1 MDKDN
6 FFVRRPIVA
15 IVLSIFIVLIGGL
28 SILSTPIAQYP
39 EIAPPLVQVS
49 TSYRGANALNVEQAV
64 ATPIEQKVNGVEN
77 MLYMQSTNTGDG
89 SMTLSITFDMGTDL
103 DNATMLTQNRVAEAT
118 NKLPNDV
125 KTTGVTT
132 KKSLSMP
139 MLILSLYSP
148 NKTFDNNFLTNYAN
162 INIVDALARIK
173 GVGEVTLYGGSNYAM
188 RIWVKPDIMAKYN
201 LTVPDI
207 IRSIQEQ
214 NAIAPGGKFGAPPA
228 KDDNEFTYNVTL
240 KDRLVNPEDFENIIL
255 KSNISNQQV
264 RLKDVGT
271 VTLGTESYASVARLN
286 GSPAGTIGIKQ
297 MPGSNALEVAE
308 NVKNTIAQLSKRF
321 PQDLKYRVSLDT
333 TLAISEGINE
343 IMHTLVEAI
352 ILVIIVVFI
361 FLQNWRATLI
371 PLLTVPVSLIGVFM
385 LFPLLGFSVNVLS
398 LLGLVLAIGIVV
410 DDAIVVVEAVMHH
423 IEQGMS
429 PKEATN
435 QAMREVSGPVIAIA
449 IVLTA
454 VFIPVALTP
463 GITGRLYQQFAI
475 TIAISVIFSALSAL
489 TLSPAL
495 CSLLLKPNQEAKGW
509 LGKFFKVFNEKFSAF
524 TNKYTGFS
532 GYLIKKMARSFIFI
546 GIVIGAVILLGGK
559 IPGGFVPEEDQG
571 YMFVNIEL
579 PGASSLERTNKV
591 IQKVEHI
598 LAKNDGVEYYTSVAG
613 FSLIKNS
620 VATNNGFFFVALKE
634 WKERKQDVFQILKE
648 VNGKVV
654 FGIPEATVFAFGPPP
669 ITGIGNAAGFSMMLQ
684 DKEGN
689 TPQYLFENSQRFM
702 AEAKKRPEIGTI
714 RTTFNPNVP
723 QISLDIDREKVTE
736 LNLSLSD
743 VNLAIGASLGGQ
755 YINEFNKFGRQY
767 IVLLQA
773 DPGYTVNPEDINKIF
788 VRSRDNKMIPI
799 SSIATI
805 RKESGPEF
813 TTRFNLYRAAEIGGT
828 PAPGFT
834 SAEAM
839 TALQETAEK
848 VLPAGMGYEWANM
861 SYQEKQAEGKGNT
874 VFIMALLFVFL
885 ILAAQYESWKLP
897 FSVLLGTPFAVF
909 GAFLGL
915 YICRLF
921 SPDYVN
927 NVFAQIGLVMLIGLA
942 AKNAILIVEFA
953 KEEYEKGMPVKEAAL
968 YAAKLRFRPILMTAF
983 AFILGVVPLL
993 TATGAG
999 AQARKVMGMTVFSGM
1014 LVATILGV
1022 CLIPV
1027 LFVFIE
1033 SFGKKH
1039 SEEIDETKKEEE

>member
-1 MDKDN
+1 MDN

-28 SILSTPIAQYP
+28 SVLSTPIAQYP

-89 SMTLSITFDMGTDL
+89 SMTLNITFDMGTDL
-103 DNATMLTQNRVAEAT
+103 DNATMLTQNRVNEAT

-132 KKSLSMP
+132 KKSLSMH

-148 NKTFDNNFLTNYAN
+148 NKTFDGNFLTNYAN

-207 IRSIQEQ
+207 IRSIQDQ

-228 KDDNEFTYNVTL
+228 TENNEFTYNVML

-255 KSNISNQQV
+255 KSNINNQQV
-264 RLKDVGT
+264 RLKDIGT
-271 VTLGTESYASVARLN
+271 VTLGTESYASIAKLN
-286 GSPAGTIGIKQ
+286 GNPAGTIGIKQ

-308 NVKNTIAQLSKRF
+308 NVKNTIERLSKRF

-385 LFPLLGFSVNVLS
+385 LFPILGFSINVLS

-423 IEQGMS
+423 IEHGMS
-429 PKEATN
+429 PREATN
-435 QAMREVSGPVIAIA
+435 QAMKEVSGPVIANA

-509 LGKFFKVFNEKFSAF
+509 LGKFFAWFNDKFGKF

-532 GYLIKKMARSFIFI
+532 GFLIKKTARSLIFI
-546 GIVIGAVILLGGK
+546 GIIVGAIILLGGK

-579 PGASSLERTNKV
+579 PGASSLERTGKV

-598 LAKNDGVEYYTSVAG
+598 LSKNQGVEYYTSVAG

-634 WKERKQDVFQILKE
+634 WKEREQDVFQILKE

-684 DKEGN
+684 DREGN
-689 TPQYLFENSQRFM
+689 TPQYLFANAQQFM

-743 VNLAIGASLGGQ
+743 VNIAIGASLGGQ

-773 DPGYTVNPEDINKIF
+773 DPSYTVNPEDINKIF
-788 VRSRDNKMIPI
+788 VRSKDNKMIPI

-805 RKESGPEF
+805 RKVSGPEF

-834 SAEAM
+834 SAQAM
-839 TALQETAEK
+839 TALQETAS
-848 VLPAGMGYEWANM
+848 N
-861 SYQEKQAEGKGNT
+861 
-874 VFIMALLFVFL
+874 LL
-885 ILAAQYESWKLP
+885 
-897 FSVLLGTPFAVF
+897 
-909 GAFLGL
+909 
-915 YICRLF
+915 R
-921 SPDYVN
+921 
-927 NVFAQIGLVMLIGLA
+927 
-942 AKNAILIVEFA
+942 
-953 KEEYEKGMPVKEAAL
+953 
-968 YAAKLRFRPILMTAF
+968 
-983 AFILGVVPLL
+983 
-993 TATGAG
+993 
-999 AQARKVMGMTVFSGM
+999 RK
-1014 LVATILGV
+1014 
-1022 CLIPV
+1022 P
-1027 LFVFIE
+1027 
-1033 SFGKKH
+1033 
-1039 SEEIDETKKEEE
+1039 

>member
-1 MDKDN
+1 MDN

-28 SILSTPIAQYP
+28 SVLSTPIAQYP

-89 SMTLSITFDMGTDL
+89 SMTLNITFDMGTDL
-103 DNATMLTQNRVAEAT
+103 DNATMLTQNRVNEAT

-148 NKTFDNNFLTNYAN
+148 NKTFDGNFLTNYAN

-207 IRSIQEQ
+207 IRSIQDQ

-228 KDDNEFTYNVTL
+228 TENNEFTYNVML

-271 VTLGTESYASVARLN
+271 VTLGTESYASIAKLN
-286 GSPAGTIGIKQ
+286 GNPAGTIGIKQ

-308 NVKNTIAQLSKRF
+308 NVKNTIERLSKRF

-371 PLLTVPVSLIGVFM
+371 PLLTVPVSLVGVFM
-385 LFPLLGFSVNVLS
+385 LFPLLGFSINVLS

-429 PKEATN
+429 PRDATN
-435 QAMREVSGPVIAIA
+435 QAMKEVSGPVIAIA

-509 LGKFFKVFNEKFSAF
+509 LGKFFGWFNDKFGKF

-532 GYLIKKMARSFIFI
+532 GFLIKKTARSLIFI
-546 GIVIGAVILLGGK
+546 GIVVGAIILLGGK

-579 PGASSLERTNKV
+579 PGASSLERTGKV

-598 LAKNDGVEYYTSVAG
+598 LSQNQGVEYYTSVAG

-634 WKERKQDVFQILKE
+634 WKEREQDVFQILKE

-684 DKEGN
+684 DREGN
-689 TPQYLFENSQRFM
+689 TPQYLFANAQRIYGRSQ
-702 AEAKKRPEIGTI
+702 
-714 RTTFNPNVP
+714 
-723 QISLDIDREKVTE
+723 
-736 LNLSLSD
+736 
-743 VNLAIGASLGGQ
+743 
-755 YINEFNKFGRQY
+755 
-767 IVLLQA
+767 
-773 DPGYTVNPEDINKIF
+773 
-788 VRSRDNKMIPI
+788 
-799 SSIATI
+799 
-805 RKESGPEF
+805 
-813 TTRFNLYRAAEIGGT
+813 
-828 PAPGFT
+828 
-834 SAEAM
+834 
-839 TALQETAEK
+839 
-848 VLPAGMGYEWANM
+848 
-861 SYQEKQAEGKGNT
+861 
-874 VFIMALLFVFL
+874 
-885 ILAAQYESWKLP
+885 
-897 FSVLLGTPFAVF
+897 
-909 GAFLGL
+909 
-915 YICRLF
+915 
-921 SPDYVN
+921 
-927 NVFAQIGLVMLIGLA
+927 
-942 AKNAILIVEFA
+942 
-953 KEEYEKGMPVKEAAL
+953 KEA
-968 YAAKLRFRPILMTAF
+968 
-983 AFILGVVPLL
+983 
-993 TATGAG
+993 
-999 AQARKVMGMTVFSGM
+999 
-1014 LVATILGV
+1014 
-1022 CLIPV
+1022 
-1027 LFVFIE
+1027 
-1033 SFGKKH
+1033 
-1039 SEEIDETKKEEE
+1039 

>member
-1 MDKDN
+1 MDN

-103 DNATMLTQNRVAEAT
+103 DNATMLTQNRVNEAT

-139 MLILSLYSP
+139 LLILSLYSP

-228 KDDNEFTYNVTL
+228 TENNEFTYNVML

-255 KSNISNQQV
+255 KSNINNQQV
-264 RLKDVGT
+264 RLKDVGR
-271 VTLGTESYASVARLN
+271 VTLGTESYASVAKLN
-286 GSPAGTIGIKQ
+286 GNPAGTIGIKQ

-321 PQDLKYRVSLDT
+321 PQDLKYSVSLDT

-352 ILVIIVVFI
+352 ILVILVVFI

-371 PLLTVPVSLIGVFM
+371 PLLTVPVSLVGVFM
-385 LFPLLGFSVNVLS
+385 LFPLLGFSINVLS

-423 IEQGMS
+423 IVQGMS
-429 PKEATN
+429 PREATN

-509 LGKFFKVFNEKFSAF
+509 LGKFFTWFNHRFGAF
-524 TNKYTGFS
+524 TNRYTGFS
-532 GYLIKKMARSFIFI
+532 GFLIKKTARSLIFI
-546 GIVIGAVILLGGK
+546 GIVVGAIILLGGR

-579 PGASSLERTNKV
+579 PGASSLERTSKV
-591 IQKVEHI
+591 IEKVEHI
-598 LAKNDGVEYYTSVAG
+598 LSKNQGVEYYTSVAG

-634 WKERKQDVFQILKE
+634 WKEREQDVFQILKE

-689 TPQYLFENSQRFM
+689 TPEYLFQNAQQFM
-702 AEAKKRPEIGTI
+702 AAAKKRPEIGTI

-723 QISLDIDREKVTE
+723 QISLDIDREKVSE

-773 DPGYTVNPEDINKIF
+773 DPSFTVNPEDINKIF

-805 RKESGPEF
+805 KKVSGPEF

-828 PAPGFT
+828 PAPGYT

-839 TALQETAEK
+839 KALEETAAK
-848 VLPAGMGYEWANM
+848 TLPAGMGYEWANM
-861 SYQEKQAEGKGNT
+861 SFQEKQAEGKGNT
-874 VFIMALLFVFL
+874 VFIMALFFVFL

-915 YICRLF
+915 YLCRLL

-953 KEEYEKGMPVKEAAL
+953 KEEYEKGMPAKEAAL

-993 TATGAG
+993 TASGAG

-1033 SFGKKH
+1033 TFGKKPT
-1039 SEEIDETKKEEE
+1039 EEIDEPKEEEK

>member
-1 MDKDN
+1 MDN

-15 IVLSIFIVLIGGL
+15 IVLSVFIVLIGGL

-103 DNATMLTQNRVAEAT
+103 DNATMLTQNRVNEAT

-139 MLILSLYSP
+139 LLILSLYSP

-228 KDDNEFTYNVTL
+228 TENNEFTYNVML

-255 KSNISNQQV
+255 KSNINNQQV
-264 RLKDVGT
+264 RLKDVGR
-271 VTLGTESYASVARLN
+271 VTLGTESYASVAKLN
-286 GSPAGTIGIKQ
+286 GNPAGTIGIKQ

-321 PQDLKYRVSLDT
+321 PQDLKYSVSLDT

-352 ILVIIVVFI
+352 ILVILVVFI

-371 PLLTVPVSLIGVFM
+371 PLLTVPVSLVGVFM
-385 LFPLLGFSVNVLS
+385 LFPLLGFSINVLS

-429 PKEATN
+429 PREATN

-509 LGKFFKVFNEKFSAF
+509 LGKFFTWFNHRFGAF
-524 TNKYTGFS
+524 TNRYTGFS
-532 GYLIKKMARSFIFI
+532 GFLIKKTARSLIFI
-546 GIVIGAVILLGGK
+546 GIVVGAIILLGGR

-579 PGASSLERTNKV
+579 PGASSLERTSKV
-591 IQKVEHI
+591 IEKVEHI
-598 LAKNDGVEYYTSVAG
+598 LSKNQGVEYYTSVAG

-620 VATNNGFFFVALKE
+620 VATNNGFFFVAFKE
-634 WKERKQDVFQILKE
+634 WKEREQDVFQILKE

-689 TPQYLFENSQRFM
+689 TPEYLFQNAQQF
-702 AEAKKRPEIGTI
+702 
-714 RTTFNPNVP
+714 
-723 QISLDIDREKVTE
+723 
-736 LNLSLSD
+736 
-743 VNLAIGASLGGQ
+743 
-755 YINEFNKFGRQY
+755 
-767 IVLLQA
+767 
-773 DPGYTVNPEDINKIF
+773 
-788 VRSRDNKMIPI
+788 
-799 SSIATI
+799 
-805 RKESGPEF
+805 
-813 TTRFNLYRAAEIGGT
+813 
-828 PAPGFT
+828 
-834 SAEAM
+834 
-839 TALQETAEK
+839 
-848 VLPAGMGYEWANM
+848 
-861 SYQEKQAEGKGNT
+861 
-874 VFIMALLFVFL
+874 MALL
-885 ILAAQYESWKLP
+885 
-897 FSVLLGTPFAVF
+897 
-909 GAFLGL
+909 
-915 YICRLF
+915 
-921 SPDYVN
+921 
-927 NVFAQIGLVMLIGLA
+927 
-942 AKNAILIVEFA
+942 KNDQ
-953 KEEYEKGMPVKEAAL
+953 K
-968 YAAKLRFRPILMTAF
+968 
-983 AFILGVVPLL
+983 
-993 TATGAG
+993 
-999 AQARKVMGMTVFSGM
+999 
-1014 LVATILGV
+1014 
-1022 CLIPV
+1022 
-1027 LFVFIE
+1027 
-1033 SFGKKH
+1033 
-1039 SEEIDETKKEEE
+1039 